1 MVINSKMM
9 KGLVNTTELNSN
21 MNEILETFE
30 NYSNSIEYDLRK
42 RSSIDSKIEDLMILD
57 GSTIGE
63 INLMKNYIESL
74 RNGKDFTISLTN
86 IINDFSIINSEKF
99 ISYIKKNMPK
109 EEIKILAGNEI
120 LLSYKGFN
128 LLSRYLSISDFS
140 NPSKYRLLVEFS
152 NIFMSN
158 VLKSGISTLQV
169 SGFLT

>member
-1 MVINSKMM
+1 
-9 KGLVNTTELNSN
+9 
-21 MNEILETFE
+21 
-30 NYSNSIEYDLRK
+30 
-42 RSSIDSKIEDLMILD
+42 
-57 GSTIGE
+57 
-63 INLMKNYIESL
+63 
-74 RNGKDFTISLTN
+74 
-86 IINDFSIINSEKF
+86 
-99 ISYIKKNMPK
+99 MPK
-109 EEIKILAGNEI
+109 DEIKILAGNEI